1 MSWIT
6 RLFKGDTT
14 RGRASVAAE
23 PLVAEPPR
31 PDPWAI
37 RSVDDLWNHIA
48 YVRGYA
54 PDYFPVRDFLRPE
67 EQMTL
72 DRAFALL
79 RDGVWVAYPEE
90 ESHDRRRWLFDAL
103 DRAFAAYRDGDEV
116 AGATILQDDFEDAIF
131 KVDRMSE

>member
-1 MSWIT
+1 MSWIK
-6 RLFKGDTT
+6 RLFG
-14 RGRASVAAE
+14 GSSVK
-23 PLVAEPPR
+23 PNVLNSDVAEPAR
-31 PDPWAI
+31 PDPYAI
-37 RSVDDLWNHIA
+37 KSVDDLWNHIA

-54 PDYFPVRDFLRPE
+54 PNYFKVKDFLRPE

-90 ESHDRRRWLFDAL
+90 QFEDKRQWLFGAL
-103 DRAFAAYRDGDEV
+103 DRALAAYRDGDEA

-131 KVDRMSE
+131 KVDRTSE